1 MTAFLV
7 KLDEN
12 LSRKHVEFLR
22 EHGYE
27 ADRVHDQGLSGASD
41 ELVWQRV
48 SSEDRF
54 LITLDLDFS
63 DVRRFVPG
71 SHPGILLVRARD
83 NSRKAVLD
91 ILVRVLSEQPLEA
104 LRGCLAV
111 ADVNLTRVRRPPI
124 PESP

>member
-27 ADRVHDQGLSGASD
+27 ADRIHDQGLSGASD

-48 SSEDRF
+48 SSEGRY

-83 NSRKAVLD
+83 NSRGAVLE

-111 ADVNLTRVRRPPI
+111 ADANLTRVRRPPT
-124 PESP
+124 PEAS